1 MANSLSKVLRSR
13 LFSNILNQFLL
24 YGFSHILPFLLMPY
38 LLATI
43 GIAKYGLINFAIAF
57 SFYFQVL
64 NEWGFD
70 LSNVRHVVKNRDN
83 PDELSRIFMSIL
95 ACKTFLLCCSLVVYS
110 SIIIMIPKFRQYE
123 LLYILAFV
131 RLIGVI
137 ITPYWLFRSMED
149 MKFVT
154 RISLVVKCLC
164 IIPIFLIVKTKAD
177 FEWVMFFFA
186 LEALVSGMFAVW
198 IAKVRYG
205 LHYYS
210 VKFTDIKFFFEDSLP
225 FFTSVFLTRVYQT
238 SNTFIL
244 GLFCGETVTGI
255 YSAAEKLHNAYASLV
270 APLINHIF
278 YPYFSRVRNF
288 VRMNKMVF
296 SLIGLNALILV
307 VIYLVSPILVPLF
320 IKTETVHILN
330 YFNLFLLLLLF
341 SMANELIGFPYLGV
355 FGKIKEVKQ
364 STVLASSF
372 YLIGVLLMILFKN
385 INIPNMIYLLI
396 LTNVISLVFRGVCIL
411 SYRKSFAPKWK

>member
-1 MANSLSKVLRSR
+1 MSNILSRVLKSK
-13 LFSNILNQFLL
+13 LFSNIFNQFLL

-57 SFYFQVL
+57 SFYFQVI

-83 PDELSRIFMSIL
+83 PKELSRIFLSIL
-95 ACKTFLLCCSLVVYS
+95 ACKSFLLCCSFIIYF
-110 SIIIMIPKFRQYE
+110 SIVIMIPKFRQYE
-123 LLYILAFV
+123 LLYILAFL
-131 RLIGVI
+131 RLLGMV

-154 RISLVVKCLC
+154 RISLIVKCLC
-164 IIPIFLIVKTKAD
+164 ILPIFLIVKKETD

-186 LEALVSGMFAVW
+186 MEALISGMVAVW

-210 VKFTDIKFFFEDSLP
+210 VKFSDINFFFIDSLP
-225 FFTSVFLTRVYQT
+225 FFTSVFLTRIYQT

-278 YPYFSRVRNF
+278 YPYFSRIRNF

-330 YFNLFLLLLLF
+330 YFNLFLLLF
-341 SMANELIGFPYLGV
+341 SMANEIIGFPYLGV
-355 FGKIKEVKQ
+355 FGKITEVKQ
-364 STVLASSF
+364 STVYASSF
-372 YLIGVLLMILFKN
+372 YLIGVLFLILIKN
-385 INIPNMIYLLI
+385 VTIPNMIYLLI
-396 LTNVISLVFRGVCIL
+396 LTNLISLIFRGVCIL
-411 SYRKSFAPKWK
+411 SYRKSLAS

>member
-137 ITPYWLFRSMED
+137 ITPHWL
-149 MKFVT
+149 
-154 RISLVVKCLC
+154 
-164 IIPIFLIVKTKAD
+164 
-177 FEWVMFFFA
+177 
-186 LEALVSGMFAVW
+186 
-198 IAKVRYG
+198 
-205 LHYYS
+205 
-210 VKFTDIKFFFEDSLP
+210 
-225 FFTSVFLTRVYQT
+225 
-238 SNTFIL
+238 
-244 GLFCGETVTGI
+244 
-255 YSAAEKLHNAYASLV
+255 
-270 APLINHIF
+270 
-278 YPYFSRVRNF
+278 
-288 VRMNKMVF
+288 
-296 SLIGLNALILV
+296 
-307 VIYLVSPILVPLF
+307 
-320 IKTETVHILN
+320 
-330 YFNLFLLLLLF
+330 
-341 SMANELIGFPYLGV
+341 
-355 FGKIKEVKQ
+355 
-364 STVLASSF
+364 
-372 YLIGVLLMILFKN
+372 
-385 INIPNMIYLLI
+385 
-396 LTNVISLVFRGVCIL
+396 
-411 SYRKSFAPKWK
+411 

>member
-1 MANSLSKVLRSR
+1 MNRIILRIVKSR
-13 LFSNILNQFLL
+13 LFCNIFNQFLL

-43 GIAKYGLINFAIAF
+43 GVAKYGLINFAIAF
-57 SFYFQVL
+57 SFYFQVI

-83 PDELSRIFMSIL
+83 PNELSRIFMSIL
-95 ACKTFLLCCSLVVYS
+95 VCKFCLLFISFLVYF
-110 SIIIMIPKFRQYE
+110 SIVIAFPEFNKYE
-123 LLYILAFV
+123 LLYFLAFI

-154 RISLVVKCLC
+154 RISLIVKCIC
-164 IIPIFLIVKTKAD
+164 ISPIFLVVRTQSD
-177 FEWVMFFFA
+177 FVWVMFFFA
-186 LEALVSGMFAVW
+186 METLISGIVSVW
-198 IAKVRYG
+198 IAKKRYR
-205 LHYYS
+205 LQYYS
-210 VKFTDIKFFFEDSLP
+210 VKINDIKFFFKDSLP

-244 GLFCGETVTGI
+244 GLVCGETVTGI

-278 YPYFSRVRNF
+278 YPYFSRIRNF
-288 VRMNKMVF
+288 ARMNKMVF
-296 SLIGLNALILV
+296 SLIGLNAVILTS
-307 VIYLVSPILVPLF
+307 IYLVSPILVPMF
-320 IKTETVHILN
+320 IKTETAHILN

-364 STVLASSF
+364 STVYASSF
-372 YLIGVLLMILFKN
+372 YIIGVLLLIFTKN
-385 INIPNMIYLLI
+385 INIPHMIYLLI
-396 LTNVISLVFRGVCIL
+396 LTNLISLVFRGTCIL
-411 SYRKSFAPKWK
+411 IMRKRLL